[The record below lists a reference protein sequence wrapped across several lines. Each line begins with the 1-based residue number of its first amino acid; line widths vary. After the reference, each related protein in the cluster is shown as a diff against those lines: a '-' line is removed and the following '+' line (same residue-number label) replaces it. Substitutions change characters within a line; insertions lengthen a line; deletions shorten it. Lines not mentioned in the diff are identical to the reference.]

1 MNGAML
7 GEALT
12 DFALDDFER
21 GYFEITLS
29 KGAHGEGL
37 GVRPERFAEIGDKQH
52 CVDRAHLD
60 GSGGVFAHGVEHD
73 FVLQTEFTP
82 RKKRG
87 DLAVEQAEI
96 LSLMLI
102 DLQSVRVGVLEQ
114 FVVGEFLEAIVQ
126 QSAQLGLILV
136 DAVRSGQTHRLVA
149 HGEDMFAAV
158 RGEVFAKMRLYFFD
172 EFRWIGHG
180 ELRFRLSQAGP
191 NLAAVSNDKT
201 GVWARF
207 LFRLAKRWVVL
218 GQALALTMKTD
229 PTFQRRDVL
238 RTLSYGAVCAGM
250 CGAGPMQWLLAD
262 VHAGETAVFRM
273 SFAEFPQL
281 KNSYGSVR
289 LNVAGIPSAS
299 NQIVVTRM
307 PGNQFYAVSAKCTHR
322 GVAVDP
328 FKKGKGLYCRAHGSQ
343 FDVDGRVVRGPARSA
358 LKSYEVSYDGTGS
371 VSVAFPNLGYSVA
384 TSVVQ
389 TGAGDR
395 VALSFKTISG
405 MKYTVMVRDELG
417 GVDAE
422 AVQFATTPDGP
433 LNVSRFTG
441 NGKTATLYL
450 QPVGDAGFIQ
460 VVRE

>member
-1 MNGAML
+1 
-7 GEALT
+7 
-12 DFALDDFER
+12 
-21 GYFEITLS
+21 
-29 KGAHGEGL
+29 
-37 GVRPERFAEIGDKQH
+37 
-52 CVDRAHLD
+52 
-60 GSGGVFAHGVEHD
+60 
-73 FVLQTEFTP
+73 
-82 RKKRG
+82 
-87 DLAVEQAEI
+87 
-96 LSLMLI
+96 MLI

-126 QSAQLGLILV
+126 QSGQLGLILV
-136 DAVRSGQTHRLVA
+136 DAVLSGQTHRLVA
-149 HGEDMFAAV
+149 HGEDVFAAV
-158 RGEVFAKMRLYFFD
+158 RGEVFAKMRLYFLD

-180 ELRFRLSQAGP
+180 ELRFRLSEAGP
-191 NLAAVSNDKT
+191 NLAVVSNDKT

-405 MKYTVMVRDELG
+405 MIYTLMVRDELG
-417 GVDAE
+417 GGDAE

-441 NGKTATLYL
+441 SGKTATLYL
-450 QPVGDAGFIQ
+450 LPAGDAGFIQ

>member
-1 MNGAML
+1 
-7 GEALT
+7 
-12 DFALDDFER
+12 
-21 GYFEITLS
+21 
-29 KGAHGEGL
+29 
-37 GVRPERFAEIGDKQH
+37 
-52 CVDRAHLD
+52 
-60 GSGGVFAHGVEHD
+60 
-73 FVLQTEFTP
+73 
-82 RKKRG
+82 
-87 DLAVEQAEI
+87 
-96 LSLMLI
+96 
-102 DLQSVRVGVLEQ
+102 
-114 FVVGEFLEAIVQ
+114 
-126 QSAQLGLILV
+126 
-136 DAVRSGQTHRLVA
+136 
-149 HGEDMFAAV
+149 
-158 RGEVFAKMRLYFFD
+158 MR
-172 EFRWIGHG
+172 
-180 ELRFRLSQAGP
+180 
-191 NLAAVSNDKT
+191 
-201 GVWARF
+201 
-207 LFRLAKRWVVL
+207 
-218 GQALALTMKTD
+218 
-229 PTFQRRDVL
+229 
-238 RTLSYGAVCAGM
+238 
-250 CGAGPMQWLLAD
+250 WLLAD
-262 VHAGETAVFRM
+262 IHAGETAAYRM
-273 SFAEFPQL
+273 SFDEFPQL

-405 MKYTVMVRDELG
+405 MKYTVMVRDKLG
-417 GVDAE
+417 GGDAE
-422 AVQFATTPDGP
+422 AIQFATNPDGP
-433 LNVSRFTG
+433 LSASRFTG